1 MGQAARAFALG
12 AAILAGSPLA
22 AMQLWHRESWDGY
35 RAASLAF
42 DPWVCGLWVAD
53 ESPTLIL
60 LSPAGREILTLDTP
74 LRNVR
79 AVTADEDSLLVTDGW
94 GAFFRLGRQGEGFG
108 DWSRTE
114 AQRDVEGLHIH
125 PKGGLLV
132 VGDDAALVQ
141 RLTED
146 GTETFRIEGFQQQP
160 MMAEPQGIGLEPNTG
175 NILVVDDNEGLN
187 SLFEFDKAGN
197 LLAIAPL
204 SEWGWDAEAVAI
216 HAQTG
221 TMYIGYDSG
230 QTSPSSTT
238 CRPGRRGRPRS
249 TRARTAR

>member
-1 MGQAARAFALG
+1 MRKAA
-12 AAILAGSPLA
+12 LAMVVVAMAWPA
-22 AMQLWHRESWDGY
+22 TAMQVWHRENWVGY

-42 DPWVCGLWVAD
+42 DAWVCGLWVAD
-53 ESPTLIL
+53 ETPVLTL
-60 LSPAGREILTLDTP
+60 LSPTGREILKLETP

-79 AVTADEDSLLVTDGW
+79 AVSADAEGLLITDGW
-94 GAFFRLGRQGEGFG
+94 GTFFRLNRRGEGFG
-108 DWSRTE
+108 DWDRTE

-125 PKGGLLV
+125 PEGGLLV

-141 RLTED
+141 RLQPD
-146 GTETFRIEGFQQQP
+146 GRESFRIEGFKQSP
-160 MMAEPQGIGLEPNTG
+160 MMSEPQGIGVEPLTG

-187 SLFEFDKAGN
+187 ALFEFDRAGA
-197 LLAIAPL
+197 LLSVTYL

-230 QTSPSSTT
+230 QNIAVFDYLPT
-238 CRPGRRGRPRS
+238 RPENAVPVDAGPDCALS
-249 TRARTAR
+249 